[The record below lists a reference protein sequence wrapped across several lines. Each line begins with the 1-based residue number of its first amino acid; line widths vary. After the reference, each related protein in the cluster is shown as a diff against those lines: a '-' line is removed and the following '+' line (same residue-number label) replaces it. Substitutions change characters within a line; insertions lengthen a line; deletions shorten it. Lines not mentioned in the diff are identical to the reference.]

1 MTKRRNPPSLARLA
15 HLAAMRAAKE
25 RKRLARIAAGW
36 TPEPPHRRR
45 ERWLEVSFRD
55 ARSGECTGFVRVK
68 SGREAARLAARF
80 LRDWQPTPRGSL

>member
-1 MTKRRNPPSLARLA
+1 
-15 HLAAMRAAKE
+15 MRAAKE

-80 LRDWQPTPRGSL
+80 LRDWQPTPMGSL